1 MKFKT
6 PYFIL
11 EFEILF
17 VLTILVT
24 ILSSSFRNYFYSY
37 YLCYLFILFHELSH
51 MFIAAILGKEISNF
65 KFSLSGVNISFKEDY
80 LNKNNISKV
89 KDILIYLAGPLSN
102 MLLALIF
109 RKSTIIFNINI
120 FLAIL
125 NLLPIYPLDGYNI
138 LENIISVFFYIKKCN
153 IIMELIS
160 NIFFIILLM
169 LGIVQ
174 LIMFNSPSILV
185 FLLYVYILN
194 QNSKKTRKIKQII
207 RRSIY

>member
-24 ILSSSFRNYFYSY
+24 ILSSSFRNYLSSY
-37 YLCYLFILFHELSH
+37 YICYLFILFHELSH
-51 MFIAAILGKEISNF
+51 MFIAAILGKEISNL

-80 LNKNNISKV
+80 LNKNNISKL

-102 MLLALIF
+102 LILALIF
-109 RKSTIIFNINI
+109 RKSEMIFNINI

-138 LENIISVFFYIKKCN
+138 LENIISLFFYIKKCN
-153 IIMELIS
+153 IIMGFLS
-160 NIFFIILLM
+160 NISFTILLI
-169 LGIVQ
+169 LGIIQ
-174 LIMFNSPSILV
+174 LITFNSPSIII

-194 QNSKKTRKIKQII
+194 NNCKKTRKIKQII
-207 RRSIY
+207 IRSIY

>member
-24 ILSSSFRNYFYSY
+24 ILSSSFRNYLSSY
-37 YLCYLFILFHELSH
+37 YICYLFILFHELSH

-80 LNKNNISKV
+80 LNKNNISKL

-102 MLLALIF
+102 LILALIF
-109 RKSTIIFNINI
+109 RKSEMIFNINI

-138 LENIISVFFYIKKCN
+138 LENIISLFFYIKKCN
-153 IIMELIS
+153 IIMGFLS
-160 NIFFIILLM
+160 NISFTILLI
-169 LGIVQ
+169 LGIIQ
-174 LIMFNSPSILV
+174 LITFNSPSIII

-194 QNSKKTRKIKQII
+194 NNCKKTQKIKQII
-207 RRSIY
+207 IRSIY

>member
-24 ILSSSFRNYFYSY
+24 ILSSSFRNYLSSY
-37 YLCYLFILFHELSH
+37 YICYLFILFHELSH

-80 LNKNNISKV
+80 LNKNNISKL

-102 MLLALIF
+102 LILALIF
-109 RKSTIIFNINI
+109 RKSEMIFNINI

-125 NLLPIYPLDGYNI
+125 NLLLIYPLDGYNI
-138 LENIISVFFYIKKCN
+138 LENIIILFFYIKKCN
-153 IIMELIS
+153 IIMGFLS
-160 NIFFIILLM
+160 NISFTILLI
-169 LGIVQ
+169 LGIIQ
-174 LIMFNSPSILV
+174 LITFNSPSIII

-194 QNSKKTRKIKQII
+194 NNCKKTRKIKQII
-207 RRSIY
+207 IRSIY

>member
-24 ILSSSFRNYFYSY
+24 ILSSSFRNYLSSY
-37 YLCYLFILFHELSH
+37 YICYLFILFHELSH

-80 LNKNNISKV
+80 LNKNNISKL

-102 MLLALIF
+102 LILALIF
-109 RKSTIIFNINI
+109 RKSEMIFNINI

-138 LENIISVFFYIKKCN
+138 LENIISLFFYIKKCN
-153 IIMELIS
+153 IIMGFLS
-160 NIFFIILLM
+160 NISFTILLI
-169 LGIVQ
+169 LGIIQ
-174 LIMFNSPSILV
+174 LITFNSPSIII

-194 QNSKKTRKIKQII
+194 NNCKKTRKIKQII
-207 RRSIY
+207 IRSIY